1 MTKDREADI
10 MFRDHTFFVV
20 EDYRPN
26 REDLC
31 HFIVSRQGNVIQAE
45 SVSTASEIIDRG
57 VRFDLM
63 ILDLNLSDGYGF
75 TILDKI
81 QRERRV
87 AKVYIIS
94 GYIESHI
101 FADVARYGVA
111 GYAHRSIT
119 VSRDGF
125 STFERIADELLACA
139 RHGRYVCAEH
149 NLKEVNVVEAKA
161 RDALLTA
168 KSYTK
173 FFLSKE
179 NDSDT
184 LRKIKSLDDQ
194 LAHVIA
200 ASKDATKS
208 DFSWQFLKSALR
220 HNALSIFDK
229 ARDETVKKFIGLF
242 W

>member
-1 MTKDREADI
+1 
-10 MFRDHTFFVV
+10 MFRDQIFFVV

-31 HFIVSRQGNVIQAE
+31 HFIVSRQGSVIQAE
-45 SVSTASEIIDRG
+45 SVSAASEMIERG

-87 AKVYIIS
+87 AKVYVIS
-94 GYIESHI
+94 GYLESYI
-101 FADVARYGVA
+101 LADVAKYGVA
-111 GYAHRSIT
+111 GYAHRSVT
-119 VSRDGF
+119 ASRDGF

-149 NLKEVNVVEAKA
+149 NLDEVNAVEARA
-161 RDALLTA
+161 RDALVTA

-184 LRKIKSLDDQ
+184 VRKIKNLDDQ
-194 LAHVIA
+194 LAGIIA
-200 ASKDATKS
+200 ASKNAPKS
-208 DFSWQFLKSALR
+208 DFSWQFLRSALR
-220 HNALSIFDK
+220 HNAINIFDK
-229 ARDETVKKFIGLF
+229 ARDEGVKKFIGLF